1 MPPARRPNR
10 HAKETGMIGEVAILI
25 SLLIYLTF
33 FGWLGWRRGFSRELT
48 VAIIALISWLLLQQ
62 RGDVFV
68 AMANLGGAGI
78 RFALDGGFS
87 GSSEEAFAALASAPE
102 VVPADGQ
109 QAFLYVVWVVI
120 FILAYLLTGWLIT
133 DKKSEK
139 NGWASVLGVLNG
151 FFFAMVFLPSLAAL
165 FTADDAGATLDTDLN
180 LLGML
185 GRGVQLLWDIV
196 VAFWNL
202 LAPLGS
208 VGILIVLTAILVI
221 AALSIRGGAKA
232 KS

>member
-1 MPPARRPNR
+1 
-10 HAKETGMIGEVAILI
+10 MIGEVATLT

-33 FGWLGWRRGFSRELT
+33 FGWLGWRRGFARELT

-62 RGDVFV
+62 RGEIFV
-68 AMANLGGAGI
+68 AMANLAGAGL
-78 RFALDGGFS
+78 RFALDGGFT
-87 GSSEEAFAALASAPE
+87 GSSEEAFAALAAAPKL
-102 VVPADGQ
+102 VPADGQ
-109 QAFLYVVWVVI
+109 EAFLYVVWVVI

-133 DKKSEK
+133 DKKSER

-165 FTADDAGATLDTDLN
+165 FSEDEADATLDTGLN
-180 LLGML
+180 LLAIL
-185 GRGVQLLWDIV
+185 GRGVQLLWDLV
-196 VAFWNL
+196 VAFWGL
-202 LAPLGS
+202 LTPLGS
-208 VGILIVLTAILVI
+208 IGVLIVLTAILVI

>member
-1 MPPARRPNR
+1 
-10 HAKETGMIGEVAILI
+10 MIGEVAILI
-25 SLLIYLTF
+25 SLLIYLSF
-33 FGWLGWRRGFSRELT
+33 FGWLGWRRGFTRELT
-48 VAIIALISWLLLQQ
+48 VAIIALVSWLLLQQ
-62 RGDVFV
+62 RGDVVV
-68 AMANLGGAGI
+68 AIANLGGAGA
-78 RFALDGGFS
+78 RFALDGGFT
-87 GSSEEAFAALASAPE
+87 GSSEEAFAALAAAPE
-102 VVPADGQ
+102 LVSADSQ

-120 FILAYLLTGWLIT
+120 FVLAYLLTGWLVP

-139 NGWASVLGVLNG
+139 NGWASVLGILNG

-165 FTADDAGATLDTDLN
+165 FSADETATALDTDLN
-180 LLGML
+180 LVGML
-185 GRGVQLLWDIV
+185 SRGAQLLWDIV

-208 VGILIVLTAILVI
+208 IGILIVLTAILVI